1 MFKTVARHAL
11 FSKREAHF
19 IRNPREAKHGASIQI
34 FPRNIAMITFP
45 VSRFPVP
52 ELSDLPDD
60 VAARITDV
68 QENAGFVPKSRTQN

>member
-1 MFKTVARHAL
+1 
-11 FSKREAHF
+11 
-19 IRNPREAKHGASIQI
+19 
-34 FPRNIAMITFP
+34 MITFP